1 MSLKKPEEVQAAL
14 AAPFAAEDLEW
25 RIQAAMKDE
34 ETGIAVPYVTNRAI
48 MDRLDSVVG
57 TENWRNEFKPW
68 HSVGN
73 KDAQLCGI
81 SIRLNGQEWVTKWD
95 GAEDSDIEPVKGG
108 LSDSMKRAAVQ
119 WGIGRVLYKMETVFV
134 KIEKRG
140 RSFFILKSER
150 PKLDQA
156 YMSLLK
162 KLGLQPMP
170 AGGVQSQLTAR
181 IEPES
186 EDCDPTGQQ
195 QNTQTR
201 SPIHLVTHSQKPA
214 PEYTVRQVQTQNGMS
229 GVNTQLTLA
238 DAAGKMVLG
247 YARGE
252 HPELRPGAELFNV
265 RKTFKQKDS
274 VSFYLLDSFEIA
286 APAA

>member
-1 MSLKKPEEVQAAL
+1 MPLKKPEEIQAAL
-14 AAPFAAEDLEW
+14 AKPFAAEDLEW

-34 ETGIAVPYVTNRAI
+34 TTGIAVPYVTNRAI

-68 HSVGN
+68 HSAGN
-73 KDAQLCGI
+73 KEAQLCGI

-134 KIEKRG
+134 RIEKRG
-140 RSFFILKSER
+140 RSFYILKSER

-156 YMSLLK
+156 YMSLLN
-162 KLGLQPMP
+162 KLGLQPVS
-170 AGGVQSQLTAR
+170 AGGIQSQLTAR
-181 IEPES
+181 TEPES
-186 EDCDPTGQQ
+186 AEPEQQ
-195 QNTQTR
+195 TPMQEPA
-201 SPIHLVTHSQKPA
+201 PIRLMPQPQRPL
-214 PEYTVRQVQTQNGMS
+214 PEYTVRQARTQNGMN
-229 GVNTQLTLA
+229 GVNTQLSLV
-238 DAAGKMVLG
+238 DAAGKEVLG

-252 HPELRPGAELFNV
+252 HPELRPGAGLFNV
-265 RKTFKQKDS
+265 RKTFRQVDS

>member
-34 ETGIAVPYVTNRAI
+34 ETGTAVPYVTNRAI

-68 HSVGN
+68 HSAGN

-134 KIEKRG
+134 RIEKRG
-140 RSFFILKSER
+140 RSFYILKSER

-156 YMSLLK
+156 YMSLLN
-162 KLGLQPMP
+162 KLGLQPVS
-170 AGGVQSQLTAR
+170 AGGIQSQLTAR
-181 IEPES
+181 TEPKSAEPE
-186 EDCDPTGQQ
+186 QQ
-195 QNTQTR
+195 TPMQEPA
-201 SPIHLVTHSQKPA
+201 PIRLMPQPQRPL
-214 PEYTVRQVQTQNGMS
+214 PEYTVRQARTQNGMN
-229 GVNTQLTLA
+229 GVNTQLSLV
-238 DAAGKMVLG
+238 DAAGKEVLG

-252 HPELRPGAELFNV
+252 HPELRPGAGLFNV
-265 RKTFKQKDS
+265 RKTFRQVDS

>member
-1 MSLKKPEEVQAAL
+1 MPLKKPEEIQAAL
-14 AAPFAAEDLEW
+14 AKPFAAEDLEW

-68 HSVGN
+68 HSAGN
-73 KDAQLCGI
+73 KEAQLCDI

-134 KIEKRG
+134 RIEKRG
-140 RSFFILKSER
+140 RSFYILKSER

-156 YMSLLK
+156 YMSLLN
-162 KLGLQPMP
+162 KLGLQPVS
-170 AGGVQSQLTAR
+170 AGGIQSQLTAR
-181 IEPES
+181 TEPES
-186 EDCDPTGQQ
+186 AEPEQQ
-195 QNTQTR
+195 TPMQEPA
-201 SPIHLVTHSQKPA
+201 PIRLMPQPQRPL
-214 PEYTVRQVQTQNGMS
+214 PEYTVRQARTQNGMN
-229 GVNTQLTLA
+229 GVNTQLSLV
-238 DAAGKMVLG
+238 DAAGKEVLG

-252 HPELRPGAELFNV
+252 HPELRPGAGLFNV
-265 RKTFKQKDS
+265 RKTFRQVDS

>member
-1 MSLKKPEEVQAAL
+1 MPFTKPEEIQAAL
-14 AAPFAAEDLEW
+14 AKPFAAEDLEW

-34 ETGIAVPYVTNRAI
+34 TTGIAVPYVTNRAI

-68 HSVGN
+68 HSAGN
-73 KDAQLCGI
+73 KEAQLCGI

-134 KIEKRG
+134 RIEKRG
-140 RSFFILKSER
+140 RSFYILKSER

-156 YMSLLK
+156 YMSLLN
-162 KLGLQPMP
+162 KLGLQPVS
-170 AGGVQSQLTAR
+170 AGGIQSQLTAR
-181 IEPES
+181 TEPES
-186 EDCDPTGQQ
+186 AEPEQQ
-195 QNTQTR
+195 TPMQEPA
-201 SPIHLVTHSQKPA
+201 PIRLMPQPQRPL
-214 PEYTVRQVQTQNGMS
+214 PEYTVRQARTQNGMN
-229 GVNTQLTLA
+229 GVNTQLSLV
-238 DAAGKMVLG
+238 DAAGKEVLG

-252 HPELRPGAELFNV
+252 HPELRPGAGLFNV
-265 RKTFKQKDS
+265 RKTFRQVDS

>member
-1 MSLKKPEEVQAAL
+1 MPLKKPEEIQAAL
-14 AAPFAAEDLEW
+14 AKPFAAEDLEW

-34 ETGIAVPYVTNRAI
+34 TTGIAVPYVTNRAI

-68 HSVGN
+68 HSAGN
-73 KDAQLCGI
+73 KEAQLCGI

-134 KIEKRG
+134 RIEKRG
-140 RSFFILKSER
+140 RSFYILKSER

-156 YMSLLK
+156 YMSLLN
-162 KLGLQPMP
+162 KLGLQPVS
-170 AGGVQSQLTAR
+170 AGGIQSQLTAR
-181 IEPES
+181 TEPERAES
-186 EDCDPTGQQ
+186 EQQ
-195 QNTQTR
+195 TPMQEPA
-201 SPIHLVTHSQKPA
+201 PIRLMPQPQRPL
-214 PEYTVRQVQTQNGMS
+214 PEYTVRQARTQNGMN
-229 GVNTQLTLA
+229 GVNTQLSLV
-238 DAAGKMVLG
+238 DAAGKEVLG

-252 HPELRPGAELFNV
+252 HPELRPGAGLFNV
-265 RKTFKQKDS
+265 RKTFRQVDS

>member
-1 MSLKKPEEVQAAL
+1 MPLKKPEEIQAAL
-14 AAPFAAEDLEW
+14 AKPFAAEDLEW

-34 ETGIAVPYVTNRAI
+34 TTGIAVPYVTNRAI

-68 HSVGN
+68 HSAGN
-73 KDAQLCGI
+73 KEAQLCGI

-134 KIEKRG
+134 RIEKRG
-140 RSFFILKSER
+140 RSFYILKSER

-156 YMSLLK
+156 YMSLLN
-162 KLGLQPMP
+162 KLGLQPVS
-170 AGGVQSQLTAR
+170 AGGIQSQLTAR
-181 IEPES
+181 TELESAEPE
-186 EDCDPTGQQ
+186 QQ
-195 QNTQTR
+195 TPMQEPA
-201 SPIHLVTHSQKPA
+201 PIRLMPQPQRPL
-214 PEYTVRQVQTQNGMS
+214 PEYTVRQARTQNGMN
-229 GVNTQLTLA
+229 GVNTQLSLV
-238 DAAGKMVLG
+238 DAAGKEVLG

-252 HPELRPGAELFNV
+252 HPELRPGAGLFNV
-265 RKTFKQKDS
+265 RKTFRQVDS